1 MTEQDA
7 EMLRNL
13 YAAVVMHALIGRGRL
28 ANGADETIVAA
39 FDIANKMTK
48 EATEQ
53 RPNCDGTNAE

>member
-13 YAAVVMHALIGRGRL
+13 YAGLVMHALIGRGRL
-28 ANGADETIVAA
+28 GGGADETIAEA
-39 FDIANKMTK
+39 FHIANKMVT

-53 RPNCDGTNAE
+53 RPNSDGTNHE